1 MKKKLLALFLC
12 CALSFGLVTAA
23 LITPASADEDFLV
36 YGSDGLVAHTVQLA
50 NNNKLA
56 LTAVASTGSGV
67 YQWQIQVGGD
77 VWANISGA
85 NGVTLD
91 VSYALVANLL
101 YGGAANLR
109 CRLTAGEVVKY
120 TNTVTVQITD
130 ETPVSAPAQAPKAPT
145 VISDLEI
152 LAGIG
157 TYAASVSAAARRR
170 SSPPCSAATWTFSGP
185 WRPW

>member
-23 LITPASADEDFLV
+23 LITPAAADEDFLV
-36 YGSDGLVAHTVQLA
+36 YGSDGLVAHTVELA
-50 NNNKLA
+50 KNNKLA

-109 CRLTAGEVVKY
+109 CPSHRGRGREVHEHRHGADHGRNARLRSGAGSEGPHRHLRGRAVGEP
-120 TNTVTVQITD
+120 D
-130 ETPVSAPAQAPKAPT
+130 HHSPADRGRDPG
-145 VISDLEI
+145 S
-152 LAGIG
+152 G
-157 TYAASVSAAARRR
+157 RR
-170 SSPPCSAATWTFSGP
+170 PGG
-185 WRPW
+185 